1 MREVVSWKR
10 RFTVLLLIPVSL
22 TTSEI
27 LSRFA
32 PISVDKLHFIIYKN
46 HNESLEDQE
55 SLTITS

>member
-1 MREVVSWKR
+1 MREVVSWNS

-27 LSRFA
+27 LSRLA

-46 HNESLEDQE
+46 HNESLGGQK
-55 SLTITS
+55 T